1 MSMPALTPAL
11 VMRSP
16 SSTKREL
23 TSVMT
28 VGSSSESRFSEA
40 QCVVAR
46 RPTSSPAA
54 A

>member
-16 SSTKREL
+16 SSTNRAS
-23 TSVMT
+23 TSVIT

-40 QCVVAR
+40 QWVVAR
-46 RPTSSPAA
+46 LPVSSPAA